1 MQHECVLAIF
11 EEKFSINKT
20 WFLVDANDKKEI
32 ENLVNNLRVDMG
44 LLVPSSQ
51 FVA

>member
-32 ENLVNNLRVDMG
+32 ENLVNSLRVDMG